1 MTTHAQPNQPWNG
14 MPGWGIVADLT
25 PPELIASRHLKV
37 LRKWIVLGLVV
48 LVLACVAGYVSTAR
62 NTRRRRTH
70 SSPNKDARPN

>member
-1 MTTHAQPNQPWNG
+1 MTTHAQPNQPWSS

-48 LVLACVAGYVSTAR
+48 LVVACVAGYVLAAQKALVGVE
-62 NTRRRRTH
+62 RT
-70 SSPNKDARPN
+70 